1 MDFTLILMLA
11 ALALVYTAWRGARRE
26 NQRLRAAREQEIERR
41 SSSLEPLERA
51 NGRGYVVVLPDGAR
65 ADEYETDWEQ
75 DGIDIVRLDAF
86 PATPE
91 AATIPAFAPGTAVE
105 LIVDDE
111 DEHIIWVWDRGMTLR
126 AGRVPDA
133 RAAEISTRANDGQI
147 GDCIVLWETLAGG
160 QRSGLDILITHRDM
174 PIES

>member
-111 DEHIIWVWDRGMTLR
+111 DERIIWVWDRGMTLR

-133 RAAEISTRANDGQI
+133 GLPRSHPRERRPDRRLHRAVGNPRRRATQR
-147 GDCIVLWETLAGG
+147 AG
-160 QRSGLDILITHRDM
+160 HF
-174 PIES
+174 